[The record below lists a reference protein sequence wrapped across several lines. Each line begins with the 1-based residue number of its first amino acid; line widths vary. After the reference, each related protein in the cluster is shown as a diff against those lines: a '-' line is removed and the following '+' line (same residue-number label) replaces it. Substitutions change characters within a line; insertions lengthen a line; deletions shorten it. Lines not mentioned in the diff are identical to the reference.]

1 VQTEKKKKENPR
13 QENRNNRLTIT
24 KFDLSYH
31 VLLLIFE
38 LTLMASLPSN
48 LKVTVQLPSK
58 LNQ

>member
-1 VQTEKKKKENPR
+1 VQTEKKKENPR